1 MACRLVLNI
10 ARKFCINCKFCK
22 ARPCQLTS
30 VDGWLVKSHVL
41 IELDLIG
48 LAKIRKFISL
58 TSFSTAHS
66 HTDSSTEDRTLRQVY
81 ELQSI
86 VSLLICIV
94 LLILKHKYLE
104 ASA

>member
-1 MACRLVLNI
+1 M
-10 ARKFCINCKFCK
+10 
-22 ARPCQLTS
+22 
-30 VDGWLVKSHVL
+30 KSHVL

-58 TSFSTAHS
+58 TSSSTHS
-66 HTDSSTEDRTLRQVY
+66 HTDDRTLRQVSK
-81 ELQSI
+81 LQSI

-104 ASA
+104 ARLLS

>member
-1 MACRLVLNI
+1 M
-10 ARKFCINCKFCK
+10 
-22 ARPCQLTS
+22 
-30 VDGWLVKSHVL
+30 KSHVL

-58 TSFSTAHS
+58 TSFSTHS
-66 HTDSSTEDRTLRQVY
+66 HTDSSTEDRTLRQVC